1 MGYVRML
8 SWTPLPPCRP
18 AGVRSCTIPHSD
30 FSHKRAA
37 CAHCWCTLQVCISI
51 IAFGVSRTGVI
62 AVMDE
67 RRGAVG
73 ARVLTGTESG
83 LSVVKHRICKKCG
96 GRIKKVHRWHVVHHR
111 FLFLRWET
119 VEHRDCAR
127 PEMDP
132 TAVRIT
138 NTGTESL
145 FLNPDLFT
153 VPPASVGRLVPRMPE
168 NEDGVQQTYVEGL

>member
-1 MGYVRML
+1 M
-8 SWTPLPPCRP
+8 
-18 AGVRSCTIPHSD
+18 
-30 FSHKRAA
+30 
-37 CAHCWCTLQVCISI
+37 
-51 IAFGVSRTGVI
+51 
-62 AVMDE
+62 
-67 RRGAVG
+67 
-73 ARVLTGTESG
+73 
-83 LSVVKHRICKKCG
+83 
-96 GRIKKVHRWHVVHHR
+96 VHHR